1 MSSKNFNDS
10 WIKGLKN
17 PICDAVKKHVT
28 SEMHKHAANLALR
41 KELGSKEYVENIHQN
56 TVMGKLITR
65 IHKKTRKVMKNRFST
80 AFYLAKNEK
89 PFSDSPKLLDLQEL
103 NK

>member
-1 MSSKNFNDS
+1 MSSKNFSDS

-17 PICDAVKKHVT
+17 PICDAVKKHVM